1 MSATTTP
8 SVTADD
14 LRSRIRPMS
23 GRDPH
28 ESGRVASTLE
38 LLFDLTFVVAVAT
51 GASQLAHGI
60 AVGHVAGAVGR
71 SPS

>member
-1 MSATTTP
+1 M
-8 SVTADD
+8 
-14 LRSRIRPMS
+14 R

-51 GASQLAHGI
+51 GASQLAH
-60 AVGHVAGAVGR
+60 
-71 SPS
+71 